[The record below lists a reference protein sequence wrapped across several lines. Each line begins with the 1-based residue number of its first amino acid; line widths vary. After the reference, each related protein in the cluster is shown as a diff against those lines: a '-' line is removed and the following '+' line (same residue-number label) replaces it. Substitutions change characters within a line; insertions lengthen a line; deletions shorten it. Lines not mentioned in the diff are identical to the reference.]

1 MSNRAAIYARFSSN
15 NQREESIDHTEEVFK
30 QINKI
35 FATNSSNKKYENKI
49 QKEK

>member
-1 MSNRAAIYARFSSN
+1 MIQINLTSNIQN
-15 NQREESIDHTEEVFK
+15 ITKSIDHTEEVFK

-35 FATNSSNKKYENKI
+35 FATNSSNKKYENKK